1 MSALLIA
8 VTILAALCVIS
19 SSVCILNRLH
29 WTTHTRGYAHFLG
42 YGLSHVVLAGGAL
55 LAAIDA
61 AHGVLSL
68 AGVIVVL
75 ASAGLILFDRR
86 RPRR

>member
-1 MSALLIA
+1 MMLIA
-8 VTILAALCVIS
+8 ITMLAAVCVIS
-19 SSVCILNRLH
+19 RSVCILNRLH
-29 WTTHTRGYAHFLG
+29 WTTHTKGYAHFLG
-42 YGLSHVVLAGGAL
+42 YGLSHVILAGGAL

-86 RPRR
+86 GPRR